1 MNIKEVV
8 VSVVETIVKVV
19 LAVILVMFVYKKAV
33 WAYDY
38 GYRVFAEEPMTT
50 GDGRIISISVEPG
63 DSAKKIGE
71 NLEEKGLIRDANLF
85 FIQELLSEY
94 HGLLNPGIYDLNT
107 SMTSDEMMA
116 VMSAEPKTEE
126 EAGASTDNVPVDGTD
141 TGNEGN
147 EEGADGVNDTQSTE
161 GAEDAGETGGP
172 EAGDAGQ

>member
-8 VSVVETIVKVV
+8 VSAIETIFKVV
-19 LAVILVMFVYKKAV
+19 VAVILVMFVYKKAL

-50 GDGRIISISVEPG
+50 GDGRTISISVEPG

-71 NLEEKGLIRDANLF
+71 NLEEKGLIRDSNLF

-116 VMSAEPKTEE
+116 VMSAEPKAEE
-126 EAGASTDNVPVDGTD
+126 ETGASTDNVPVEGTD
-141 TGNEGN
+141 GENAGN
-147 EEGADGVNDTQSTE
+147 EEGTDDVKD
-161 GAEDAGETGGP
+161 AENAGE
-172 EAGDAGQ
+172 EAQ